1 MTTNYI
7 QLSRNNSFRFF
18 LHKIVHNKR
27 LFGIMR
33 ERGELLD
40 KVFIG

>member
-7 QLSRNNSFRFF
+7 QLSRNNSFRLF
-18 LHKIVHNKR
+18 LQNRVQDKR
-27 LFGIMR
+27 LFGIIR
-33 ERGELLD
+33 ERDELLD